1 MKTFL
6 KAAALA
12 ALPIMGTISAPT
24 AVHAQAA
31 QTAILVVD
39 LERISA
45 DSAAGKNGQSQL
57 QAKAQTVQARVKTL
71 SDQIG
76 AEYQALDKARA
87 SMAQEAFQ
95 AKAKDLET
103 RRGNAENEV
112 RGRQQDLAQA
122 ADFVR
127 RQILEAVDPIIKAIM
142 RERGAQMV
150 LVQDATM
157 AYVPSVD
164 VTEEVIKRL
173 NVSLPTVSI
182 TPPTVPAASNAP
194 AQPAPK
200 KK

>member
-1 MKTFL
+1 MKTLF
-6 KAAALA
+6 KAFALA
-12 ALPIMGTISAPT
+12 ALPVIGAVSAPV
-24 AVHAQAA
+24 AVYAQAA
-31 QTAILVVD
+31 QSNILIVD
-39 LERISA
+39 LERVSA

-57 QAKAQTVQARVKTL
+57 QAKAQSVQARVKTL

-95 AKAKDLET
+95 AKVKDLET

-112 RGRQQDLAQA
+112 RGRQQDLAQS
-122 ADFVR
+122 ADYVR
-127 RQILEAVDPIIKAIM
+127 RQILDAVNPIITAIM

-164 VTEEVIKRL
+164 VTDEVIKRL

-182 TPPTVPAASNAP
+182 TAPTVPATP
-194 AQPAPK
+194 AQQPAPK

>member
-1 MKTFL
+1 MKTLF

-12 ALPIMGTISAPT
+12 ALPVIGAVSAPV

-31 QTAILVVD
+31 QSNILIVD
-39 LERISA
+39 LERVSS

-95 AKAKDLET
+95 AKVKDLEA

-112 RGRQQDLAQA
+112 RGRQQDLAQS
-122 ADFVR
+122 ADYVR
-127 RQILEAVDPIIKAIM
+127 RQILDAVNPIITTIM

-164 VTEEVIKRL
+164 VTDEVIKRL

-182 TPPTVPAASNAP
+182 TAPTVPAATP
-194 AQPAPK
+194 AQQPAPK